1 MENYEFFRAPQTI
14 IYGQKSFE
22 KVGQEASSRGKRA
35 LIVSDKIM
43 DRLGYVHQC
52 QEYLQDRGVESSIYL
67 GVDSEPTDQYVAES
81 LEVFKKENCDLVI
94 SVGGGS
100 CIDTAKAIAVLAV
113 NSGYIGDY
121 MGGKKIASQPPI
133 PHIAIPTTAGTG
145 SEATDATV
153 ITNSSNQ
160 VKMKIKQ
167 PAFMPLI
174 AIVDPLLTL
183 SSPKHVTAATGIDA
197 LSHAVE
203 AYLSKKA
210 HPMTDSIALSAMK
223 LIVENIQIAYS
234 DGNNIKARGAMSLGS
249 LQAGMAFSNSS
260 VCLVHGMSRPIGA
273 LFHVPHG
280 YSNAMLLP
288 AVLEFSKDSCI
299 DRLADLGRIFAKGG
313 KEFSNVEAADLAVE
327 SVKELCHTLHIPN
340 LKGWG
345 IDEKAFQLAISKMA
359 KDAMDSGSPANNPKV
374 PTKQELE
381 ELYMDCYHYNFFVK
395 KEAHID

>member
-81 LEVFKKENCDLVI
+81 LGIFKKENCDLVI

-160 VKMKIKQ
+160 VKMMIKQ

-210 HPMTDSIALSAMK
+210 HPMTDTIALSAMK

-299 DRLADLGRIFAKGG
+299 DRLADLGRIFAKGR
-313 KEFSNVEAADLAVE
+313 KVFSNAEAADLAVE
-327 SVKELCHTLHIPN
+327 SVKKLCQTLHIPN

-345 IDEKAFQLAISKMA
+345 IDEKEFQLAISKMA
-359 KDAMDSGSPANNPKV
+359 KDAMESGSPANNPKV
-374 PTKQELE
+374 PTIQELE
-381 ELYMDCYHYNFFVK
+381 ELYMDCFHYNFFLK
-395 KEAHID
+395 KEAHND